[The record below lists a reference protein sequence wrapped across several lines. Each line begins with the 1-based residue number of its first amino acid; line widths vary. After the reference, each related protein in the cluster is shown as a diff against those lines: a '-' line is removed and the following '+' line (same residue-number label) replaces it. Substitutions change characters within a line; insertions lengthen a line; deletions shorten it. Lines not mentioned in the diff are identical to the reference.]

1 VKLLATGDLH
11 VGAGS
16 QHREDALADHADT
29 LNQILELA
37 RARDVDAIL
46 LAGDIFD
53 RPKPT
58 PAELHVF
65 DRFIR
70 ALPCP
75 AVAILGNAGH
85 DQWGVDQPTALELF
99 AGDHLRVSRHPEVIL
114 GPGDVAIATLPS
126 VPVSRLVAAHGG
138 GDRAQINE
146 HAAELLLE
154 TARGLR
160 DQVPDGWPCVL
171 LGHWAVTGASLP
183 NGLPVADLNEP
194 VLSVDALEAL
204 DFNAVVLGHIHV
216 PNEFGIDVL
225 YVGSPLC
232 LNFGEAGFTHGAW
245 IVEVEQGIE
254 TATEFVQLD
263 DRRFVTVDV
272 DLIGS
277 DPSSS
282 ASASPRRDRRAI
294 AAAIIGRRRRARR
307 RDRPRPLPRHEA
319 QHRRVDQAA
328 IRKLIAD
335 AGGRCYQ
342 IVPEIIREQRARVEG
357 IDETLSPMRAV
368 AAWAAANDLDQD
380 HRVALHALTAEL
392 LEWRHEAHPS
402 DSVRAS
408 AGSPTSTSRSP
419 RGAPRSSARTA
430 PANRRS

>member
-277 DPSSS
+277 DPELVRFGSVL
-282 ASASPRRDRRAI
+282 DETDAI
-294 AAAIIGRRRRARR
+294 AAAIMADGGGGLDGAIVRVRYRAS
-307 RDRPRPLPRHEA
+307 EA
-319 QHRRVDQAA
+319 QHRRVDQGA

-368 AAWAAANDLDQD
+368 EAWAAANDLDQD

-392 LEWRHEAHPS
+392 LDVA
-402 DSVRAS
+402 A
-408 AGSPTSTSRSP
+408 
-419 RGAPRSSARTA
+419 
-430 PANRRS
+430 